1 MTDVTAHQTDS
12 ATPGRGSPS
21 VPALSPE
28 ASELLAEIGGYL
40 TEDPPALSLPP
51 RAFACDELYELERHK
66 VFGRSWVLVAHTDQ
80 LSTPGDYVSLTI
92 ADELVLVTRGKD
104 GGLHAMSPICR
115 HRMMP
120 VVDTGAGHTDRFTCP
135 YHLWRYGLD
144 GKLIGATYM
153 RRNEAF
159 DPAACRL
166 PAFAVEEW
174 HGFVFVNLDDTVEAL
189 APHLSRIEN
198 DLVNYRLDEMVLVG
212 EWVEEWHCNWK
223 IAVENAHENYHVMGF
238 HPETLEPSTP
248 GRSDTDLRDDTPWAL
263 RFRIRL
269 TEPQQPTVLLLDDDE
284 KAHLYDF
291 FVFPTG
297 SLAAAGETLIWLSMI
312 PLSIDRTQVRGG
324 MLVPGAQ
331 VQGMSEA
338 ELKEMREG
346 VESYAAIINAED
358 RRGLEAVQ
366 RSVGSR
372 FAARGHLSPK
382 EPAVISFYQN
392 LARALLRGDG
402 EWPGA
407 L

>member
-1 MTDVTAHQTDS
+1 MTLHQTGPAAPRPDS
-12 ATPGRGSPS
+12 STTPP
-21 VPALSPE
+21 LSPE
-28 ASELLAEIGGYL
+28 TADLLAELGGYL
-40 TEDPPALSLPP
+40 VPDPPALSLPP
-51 RAFACDELYELERHK
+51 RAFASGELYELEREK
-66 VFGRSWVLVAHTDQ
+66 VFGRSWLLVAHTDQ
-80 LSTPGDYVSLTI
+80 LAAPGAYVALTVAGEPVVI
-92 ADELVLVTRGKD
+92 TRGDD
-104 GGLHAMSPICR
+104 GALHAMSPICR

-120 VVDTGAGHTDRFTCP
+120 VVEPGTGRTDRFTCP

-144 GKLIGATYM
+144 GRLIGATFM

-159 DPAACRL
+159 DPAGCRL
-166 PAFAVEEW
+166 PQFAVEEW
-174 HGFVFVNLDDTVEAL
+174 HGFVFVNLDPAAEAL
-189 APHLSRIEN
+189 APHLARIES
-198 DLVNYRLDEMVLVG
+198 DLVNYRLDDMVLAG
-212 EWVEEWHCNWK
+212 EWAEEWHCNWK

-263 RFRIRL
+263 RFRIPF
-269 TEPQQPTVLLLDDDE
+269 TEPQQPSLLSLTEDE

-297 SLAAAGETLIWLSMI
+297 SLAAAGEAVIWLSML
-312 PLSIDRTQVRGG
+312 PLSLDRTQVRGG
-324 MLVPGAQ
+324 MLVPAARVKDLG
-331 VQGMSEA
+331 EA
-338 ELKEMREG
+338 ERKEMRQG
-346 VESYAAIINAED
+346 IESYSAMVNAED

-382 EPAVISFYQN
+382 EPAVVSFYRN
-392 LARALLRGDG
+392 LARALLRGDD